1 MKDILSHRR
10 IHTYHNGVREGDI
23 RRLVEETKDGSETPN
38 KFELKEGP
46 PLMIRAKW
54 GHTIKV

>member
-1 MKDILSHRR
+1 MRQ
-10 IHTYHNGVREGDI
+10 YNGVSEGDI
-23 RRLVEETKDGSETPN
+23 RKLVETKDPSVTPN

-46 PLMIRAKW
+46 LLMIRAKW